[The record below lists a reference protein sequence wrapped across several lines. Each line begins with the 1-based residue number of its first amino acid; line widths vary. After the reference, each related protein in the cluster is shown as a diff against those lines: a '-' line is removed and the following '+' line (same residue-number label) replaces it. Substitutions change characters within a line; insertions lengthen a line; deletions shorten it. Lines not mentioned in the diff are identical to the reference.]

1 MTYDGGLPYE
11 ECRRAQR
18 LAPRQERAPLSPGF
32 AMPPF
37 HPGHPP
43 RPAPKHQA
51 RPRRWRTRVE
61 GATEALVR

>member
-18 LAPRQERAPLSPGF
+18 LSPRSERSPLSPGY
-32 AMPPF
+32 ALPPF
-37 HPGHPP
+37 HPAHPP

-51 RPRRWRTRVE
+51 RPRRRTRLE